1 MNSLRKSRMIRGLGL
16 LCALSLAA
24 CYGDERDESWDR
36 ERVIIGPVA
45 VKSRLAYVDT
55 ARDRVLAIETADG
68 RPEFRSYKIGR
79 NAIFATPT
87 PDRDHL
93 AVITRGEEALVKGQV
108 DEDPKLWLLDL
119 SERNGLAQSYEIGSA
134 FDRLAISSDGS
145 VAVAYFS
152 SGGFDAT
159 TGVFRNPNELAIVD
173 LEREPSEDNP
183 TLRTV
188 RSFGSAPDGVVLSP
202 PMRIPGAADDT
213 PRIFA
218 FLLAE
223 NTLTL
228 LDATNPKRREVTIR
242 LGTGSTD
249 AAIIRPRELVFAP
262 NTGTAYVRSDNA
274 ADVLSVLLTAE
285 EPESEL
291 DNDYQPALAE
301 LGAGAGPADVA
312 VWDDA
317 IERRFVLAAMP
328 STREVAIIDAD
339 TASFVTVSTPDP
351 IDRIMLFP
359 NDPNLQPRVALLASI
374 AQGLPRVHLLS
385 LDGISDELVPVNL
398 RTVTMSE
405 PVLDV
410 LQIPGSE
417 QALIVHDANRTV
429 LGLLD
434 VGLGAVSPLEG
445 VGRLDSFDFSSD
457 GNFLVG
463 VTNQVSRVGILDLQ
477 SLHPTNIRIDDDP
490 GRVFALEG
498 GAVMVDHGDA
508 FGRATYIPTVDS
520 QRSDARVMSGFLLE
534 DYLDEEE

>member
-1 MNSLRKSRMIRGLGL
+1 MNSLRKTRMIRGLGL

-202 PMRIPGAADDT
+202 PMRIPGAADT
-213 PRIFA
+213 SPRIFA

-457 GNFLVG
+457 GSFLVG

-477 SLHPTNIRIDDDP
+477 SLHPTNVRIDDDP

>member
-1 MNSLRKSRMIRGLGL
+1 MISLRKTRISQGLGL
-16 LCALSLAA
+16 LCALSLVA
-24 CYGDERDESWDR
+24 CTGDERDESWDR

-55 ARDRVLAIETADG
+55 ARDRVLAIETAEG
-68 RPEFRSYKIGR
+68 VPQLQSYDIGR

-93 AVITRGEEALVKGQV
+93 AVITRGEEALREGQV
-108 DEDPKLWLLDL
+108 DEDPKLWLIDL
-119 SERNGLAQSYEIGSA
+119 SEPRGKAQSYEIGSA

-173 LEREPSEDNP
+173 LLSEPSDDNP
-183 TLRTV
+183 VLRTV

-202 PMRIPGAADDT
+202 PMRIPGAADET
-213 PRIFA
+213 PRVFA

-242 LGTGSTD
+242 LGASGVGS
-249 AAIIRPRELVFAP
+249 AIIRPRELVFAP
-262 NTGTAYVRSDNA
+262 NTGTAYLRSDNA
-274 ADVLSVLLTAE
+274 TDVLSVLLSAE
-285 EPESEL
+285 EPQSAL

-301 LGAGAGPADVA
+301 LGAGSGPADVA

-317 IERRFVLAAMP
+317 INRRFVLAAMP
-328 STREVAIIDAD
+328 ASREVAIIDAD
-339 TASFVTVSTPDP
+339 TASFVKVTTPDP

-359 NDPNLQPRVALLASI
+359 NAPNVQPRVALLASI
-374 AQGLPRVHLLS
+374 SQGLPRVHLLS
-385 LDGISDELVPVNL
+385 LDGISDQLVPVDL

-417 QALIVHDANRTV
+417 QALIVHDADRTV

-445 VGRLDSFDFSSD
+445 VGRLDSFDFSAD
-457 GNFLVG
+457 GNFLIG
-463 VTNQVSRVGILDLQ
+463 VTKQVARVGILDLQ
-477 SLHPTNIRIDDDP
+477 SLHPSNIRIDDDP
-490 GRVFALEG
+490 GRVFALQG
-498 GAVMVDHGDA
+498 GAVVVDHGDA
-508 FGRATYIPTVDS
+508 FGRATFIPSVDS
-520 QRSDARVMSGFLLE
+520 DRSDARVLSGFLLE
-534 DYLDEEE
+534 NYLDEED

>member
-1 MNSLRKSRMIRGLGL
+1 MLGLRKTLVVHGLGMTCL
-16 LCALSLAA
+16 LALAG
-24 CYGDERDESWDR
+24 CFGDERDESWDR

-45 VKSRLAYVDT
+45 AKSRLAYVDT
-55 ARDRVLAIETADG
+55 ARDRVLAIETASS
-68 RPEFRSYKIGR
+68 RPRLQSYDIGR

-93 AVITRGEEALVKGQV
+93 AVITRGEEALRVGQI
-108 DEDPKLWLLDL
+108 DEDPMLWLIDLD
-119 SERNGLAQSYEIGSA
+119 EPNGEVLSYEIGSA
-134 FDRLAISSDGS
+134 FDRLAVSSDGS

-159 TGVFRNPNELAIVD
+159 TGVFRNPNELAIID
-173 LEREPSEDNP
+173 LNRPAGDDNP

-213 PRIFA
+213 PRVFA

-228 LDATNPKRREVTIR
+228 LDATNPARREVTIR
-242 LGTGSTD
+242 LGSDDIDGE
-249 AAIIRPRELVFAP
+249 IVRPRELVFAP

-274 ADVLSVLLTAE
+274 SDILSILLSAE
-285 EPESEL
+285 EPESPL

-317 IERRFVLAAMP
+317 VARRFVLAAMP
-328 STREVAIIDAD
+328 SRNEVAVIDAD
-339 TASFVTVSTPDP
+339 TASFVTVNTPDP

-359 NDPNLQPRVALLASI
+359 SDPNLQPRVALLASI
-374 AQGLPRVHLLS
+374 SQGLPRVHLLS
-385 LDGISDELVPVNL
+385 LEGISDPLTPVDL
-398 RTVTMSE
+398 RTVSMAE
-405 PVLDV
+405 RVLDV

-417 QALIVHDANRTV
+417 QALVVHDADRTV

-445 VGRLDSFDFSSD
+445 VGRLDSFDFSAD
-457 GNFLVG
+457 GNYLVG
-463 VTNQVSRVGILDLQ
+463 TTNQVSRVGILDLET
-477 SLHPTNIRIDDDP
+477 LHPSNVRIDDEP

-498 GAVMVDHGDA
+498 GAIMVDHGDL
-508 FGRATYIPTVDS
+508 FGRATFIPS
-520 QRSDARVMSGFLLE
+520 PEAKRADAQVLSGFLLE
-534 DYLDEEE
+534 DYLDEDE

>member
-1 MNSLRKSRMIRGLGL
+1 MTNLRKTRILRGFGL
-16 LCALSLAA
+16 LCFLSLAA

-55 ARDRVLAIETADG
+55 ARDRVLSIETADG
-68 RPEFRSYKIGR
+68 RPDFHSYDIGR

-108 DEDPKLWLLDL
+108 DEDPKLWILDL
-119 SERNGLAQSYEIGSA
+119 SEPNSVAQSYEIGSA
-134 FDRLAISSDGS
+134 FDRLAVSSDGS

-173 LEREPSEDNP
+173 LESAPSDENP

-202 PMRIPGAADDT
+202 PMRIPGAEDT
-213 PRIFA
+213 SPRVFA

-228 LDATNPKRREVTIR
+228 LDATHPTRREVTIR
-242 LGTGSTD
+242 LGTGSTN
-249 AAIIRPRELVFAP
+249 AAMIRPQELVFAP

-274 ADVLSVLLTAE
+274 SDVLSVLLSAE
-285 EPESEL
+285 EPESEQ

-301 LGAGAGPADVA
+301 LGAGGGPADVA

-317 IERRFVLAAMP
+317 IDRRFVLAAMP
-328 STREVAIIDAD
+328 SSRQVAVIDAD

-374 AQGLPRVHLLS
+374 SQGLPRVHLLA
-385 LDGISDELVPVNL
+385 LDGISDQLVPVDL

-434 VGLGAVSPLEG
+434 VSLGAVSPLEG
-445 VGRLDSFDFSSD
+445 VGRLDSFDFSAD
-457 GNFLVG
+457 GSFLVG

-490 GRVFALEG
+490 GRVFALQG
-498 GAVMVDHGDA
+498 GAIMVDHGDA
-508 FGRATYIPTVDS
+508 FGRATYIPSIDA

-534 DYLDEEE
+534 EYLDEDE

>member
-1 MNSLRKSRMIRGLGL
+1 MNSLRKTRMIRGLGL

-202 PMRIPGAADDT
+202 PMRIPGAADT
-213 PRIFA
+213 SPRIFA

>member
-1 MNSLRKSRMIRGLGL
+1 MRQSFGQ
-16 LCALSLAA
+16 
-24 CYGDERDESWDR
+24 ESW
-36 ERVIIGPVA
+36 
-45 VKSRLAYVDT
+45 SLLQT
-55 ARDRVLAIETADG
+55 
-68 RPEFRSYKIGR
+68 PE
-79 NAIFATPT
+79 
-87 PDRDHL
+87 
-93 AVITRGEEALVKGQV
+93 
-108 DEDPKLWLLDL
+108 
-119 SERNGLAQSYEIGSA
+119 
-134 FDRLAISSDGS
+134 
-145 VAVAYFS
+145 
-152 SGGFDAT
+152 
-159 TGVFRNPNELAIVD
+159 
-173 LEREPSEDNP
+173 
-183 TLRTV
+183 
-188 RSFGSAPDGVVLSP
+188 
-202 PMRIPGAADDT
+202 
-213 PRIFA
+213 PRMC
-218 FLLAE
+218 
-223 NTLTL
+223 
-228 LDATNPKRREVTIR
+228 V
-242 LGTGSTD
+242 
-249 AAIIRPRELVFAP
+249 
-262 NTGTAYVRSDNA
+262 SDNA

-457 GNFLVG
+457 GSFLVG

-477 SLHPTNIRIDDDP
+477 SFTPN
-490 GRVFALEG
+490 
-498 GAVMVDHGDA
+498 
-508 FGRATYIPTVDS
+508 
-520 QRSDARVMSGFLLE
+520 QRSN
-534 DYLDEEE
+534 